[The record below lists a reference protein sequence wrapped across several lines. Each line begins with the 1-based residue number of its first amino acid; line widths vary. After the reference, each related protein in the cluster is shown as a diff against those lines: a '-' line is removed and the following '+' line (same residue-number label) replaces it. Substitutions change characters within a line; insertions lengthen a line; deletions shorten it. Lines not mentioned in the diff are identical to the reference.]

1 MIAYGR
7 FCKEEGDNNRMAV
20 VINNTFE
27 DRRISIPVWEIGV
40 TDEEIMERII
50 YTNERGYNMGKIDLF
65 VCDGKLTL
73 DMEKTS
79 GMVLRVKP

>member
-1 MIAYGR
+1 M
-7 FCKEEGDNNRMAV
+7 
-20 VINNTFE
+20 
-27 DRRISIPVWEIGV
+27 
-40 TDEEIMERII
+40 TDDEIMERII
-50 YTNERGYNMGKIDLF
+50 YTNERGYNMGKIDMF